1 MRKIIQFFIERPIWT
16 NVAIAIVLMFGFWSA
31 SNLNRS
37 FFPELDPN
45 RIVISVFYAGAS
57 PEEMEE
63 GVSIKIEQAVKGLK
77 DIEHIDVVSQENI
90 AQLTI
95 RAEQDANMEE
105 LLSDVENAVNSI
117 NSFPQGA
124 ENPIIRRLKTGGMSS
139 NVAFVGVTA
148 KDSTKQD
155 LNELIKIANQVE
167 RDLLATKVITQIIKQ
182 GFPEMEISIEVREN
196 DLLRYNLS
204 FEEIASAVSLKNR
217 DITAG
222 VIRGSFQD
230 VNIRAMS
237 RTAVP
242 DELGKTIL
250 RTLPNGET
258 ITIGDVATIKL
269 GYAEGSEEARFNG
282 RPAISFQ
289 IQKTTDEDI
298 GAISEAIK
306 SYQKT
311 FNDKYKNHTFEIYFE
326 FNEML
331 SQRINLLSE
340 NGIFGLILVLL
351 SLGLFLNVKLSAWVA
366 FGIPFSFLG
375 MFILGYWYGMTIN
388 MISLFGM
395 ILVVGILVDDGIVIA
410 ENIYAHFEKGKTAA
424 QAAIDGTMEVLPS
437 VFTSVLTTI
446 LAFSVLLFVEGLEM
460 MREMAFVV
468 IACLAFSLFE
478 AFFILPSHLSS
489 KKVLS
494 ENRTANFSV
503 IIGLIFMVAGLFVIY
518 WGVTLLGPAESLG
531 TLLFPFAIIVSGAAL
546 TFVGF
551 SQSPIE
557 KNIRKG
563 ADYFI
568 KWVRDIIFRDTV
580 NALLSERRIFKIPYF
595 TVRRLSFFI
604 PMIFTF
610 STIGLL
616 FSGKIGATF
625 FPNIPPDFF
634 NIEVAYTPGDTK
646 DKVTEFNR
654 LASRILL
661 EENERIIEE
670 NGDSLLSYFTSNIGS
685 TMNLGQIGNHASMI
699 NVYYDGENNSTP
711 VDTLINRIIRRLNAT
726 QEGQLAQAIF
736 VGGFNRFGADVEF
749 GLSSDNNADL
759 EGAKNYFKQ
768 ELQKM
773 HGVQNIKDN
782 APEGPA
788 EVHIELLPQA
798 EFYGLGEAEVL
809 AQIRNGFFGREA
821 QRLIVGTEEVK
832 VWVRYPEEDRKSFQQ
847 LKDIRIKTID
857 GSAIPLNQIAT
868 FNIQRGP
875 ESLKRRDGK
884 RQVKVDATSLY
895 PDSVAVFNTRI
906 SDEILP
912 KMGQIFPDVTFTKM
926 GQFERSQKTSNSMIS
941 ITSIMI
947 VIMILIISLH
957 FTSVFQSFLIL
968 LVIPAGVAGAILG
981 HGIVGIPVSILSAFG
996 MIALLGVLINDAVV
1010 FLDKY
1015 NQLVVAGK
1023 SSIEA
1028 AYQAAIARFRPILLT
1043 TITTVAGLLPLIA
1056 EKSMQAKFLVP
1067 MATSI
1072 AFGVLFGTLF
1082 ILAFFPAAILFG
1094 NDLKRLVKY
1103 IWSGKKPETKE
1114 IETALLNK
1122 KAIAEKSFDS

>member
-45 RIVISVFYAGAS
+45 RIVISVLYAGAS

-77 DIEHIDVVSQENI
+77 DIEHIDVISQENI

-139 NVAFVGVTA
+139 NVAFVGITA

-155 LNELIKIANQVE
+155 LNELLKIANQVE

-331 SQRINLLSE
+331 SQRIDLLSE

-351 SLGLFLNVKLSAWVA
+351 ALGLFLNVKLSAWVA

-446 LAFSVLLFVEGLEM
+446 LAFSVLLFIEGLEM

-478 AFFILPSHLSS
+478 AFFILPSHLAS
-489 KKVLS
+489 KKVLR
-494 ENRTANFSV
+494 ENQTSNFST
-503 IIGLIFMVAGLFVIY
+503 IIGLILMVAGLFVIY
-518 WGVTLLGPAESLG
+518 WGVTLLGPAEGLG

-551 SQSPIE
+551 SQSHIE
-557 KNIRKG
+557 KNVRKG

-580 NALLSERRIFKIPYF
+580 NALTSERRIFKIPYF
-595 TVRRLSFFI
+595 TVRRLAFFI

-646 DKVTEFNR
+646 EKASEFNR

-661 EENERIIEE
+661 EENERIIKE
-670 NGDSLLSYFTSNIGS
+670 NGDTLLSYFTSNIGS
-685 TMNLGQIGNHASMI
+685 TMNLGQIGNHASML
-699 NVYYDGENNSTP
+699 NVYYDGENSSTP
-711 VDTLINRIIRRLNAT
+711 VDTLMNRIIRRLNAT
-726 QEGQLAQAIF
+726 KEGKLAQAIF
-736 VGGFNRFGADVEF
+736 VGGFNRFGADIEF
-749 GLSSDNNADL
+749 GLSSDNNAELDR
-759 EGAKNYFKQ
+759 AKNYFKQ

-773 HGVQNIKDN
+773 NGVQNIKDN
-782 APEGPA
+782 APDGPA
-788 EVHIELLPQA
+788 EVHIDMLPQA
-798 EFYGLGEAEVL
+798 EIYGLGEAEVL

-821 QRLIVGTEEVK
+821 QRLIIGTEEVK
-832 VWVRYPEEDRKSFQQ
+832 VWVRYPEEDRKSLQQ
-847 LKDIRIKTID
+847 LKDIRIKTPD
-857 GSAIPLNQIAT
+857 GNAIPLNQIAE
-868 FNIQRGP
+868 FDMQRGP
-875 ESLKRRDGK
+875 ESLKRRDGE
-884 RQVKVDATSLY
+884 RQIKVDATSLY

-957 FTSVFQSFLIL
+957 FTSAFQSFLIL

-1028 AYQAAIARFRPILLT
+1028 VYQAAIARFRPILLT